1 MSATFTSTARVKT
14 DRPGRYGKQ
23 LASHFGK
30 KISAN
35 WDADTN
41 RGHLT
46 FPSPEG
52 QDLPATTCDM
62 IAGDGV
68 LMLSIDGEAGAV
80 ERLERVVAVHLIRFG
95 TKDELEVN
103 WARSGGHGSAHFT
116 SADLEK

>member
-1 MSATFTSTARVKT
+1 MSETYTSTARVKT

-35 WDADTN
+35 WDADSD

-46 FPSPEG
+46 FPSPDG
-52 QDLPATTCDM
+52 PDLPSTTCDM

-68 LMLSIDGEAGAV
+68 LMLSIDGASDAV

-95 TKDELEVN
+95 AKDELEVE
-103 WARSGGHGSAHFT
+103 WTRSGGQGSARFT